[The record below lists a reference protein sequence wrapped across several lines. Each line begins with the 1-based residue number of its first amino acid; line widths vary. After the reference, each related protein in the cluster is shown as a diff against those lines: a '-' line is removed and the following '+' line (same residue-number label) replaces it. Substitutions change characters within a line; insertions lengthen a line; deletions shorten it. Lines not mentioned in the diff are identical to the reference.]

1 MTEPAY
7 KTLMTIDETT
17 PLFGQIALR
26 DLVLPDLLGDEQS
39 DILYWAGR
47 SLAEK
52 VPTKEADLPALFAQL
67 GLGTLTSQS
76 QKRQQRE
83 YRLDGPVVAARLKDF
98 DAPDFQLEAGLL
110 AQLLQQQLGGVV
122 EGNSQ
127 LLPREQAVSITIS
140 LDTHDKQPVIDDL
153 TD

>member
-1 MTEPAY
+1 MA
-7 KTLMTIDETT
+7 IDETT

-52 VPTKEADLPALFAQL
+52 LPTKEADIPGLFAQL
-67 GLGTLTSQS
+67 GLGTLANQS

-83 YRLDGPVVAARLKDF
+83 YRLDGSTVAARLKDF
-98 DAPDFQLEAGLL
+98 DKPDFQLEAGLL
-110 AQLLQQQLGGVV
+110 AQLLQQQLGVVV

-127 LLPREQAVSITIS
+127 VLSRDQAVLITIS
-140 LDTHDKQPVIDDL
+140 LDTRDKQPIIDDL
-153 TD
+153 ID